1 MYGYYHQNPVSQ
13 QTTPSHEAIHLY
25 SEEEYPVIRQRPKH
39 PSNPSSASYLDL
51 SSNGYVTS
59 TPECASRR
67 LNFTSD
73 DSGNV
78 SDLWS
83 EISSPLIQLRNN
95 WRRQSKSL
103 YSTAASESFMD
114 KVRTLLPVIIGIV
127 VLSGAVY
134 SVQITL
140 NSSRER
146 GVKLSGKYA
155 SILYAHQRVY
165 NSSRPSRIPLGEIR
179 DESGK
184 VLSGKR
190 AAIQFSYN
198 KRNVVIQD
206 TQTDTETPPAPKVV
220 KVEPSQSQSES
231 NSNEITENKR
241 KEIVKKVAS
250 FGHFATSRKTNV
262 KEIRGVKKGGKV
274 LEDEKKGSG
283 NDDEKKQKITD
294 DRPIKKEESN
304 LKKKRSKNENLQ
316 SKNPSLEPIDLDEI
330 FKSGLQSKE
339 VSNIVESN
347 PLERSVVVKES

>member
-95 WRRQSKSL
+95 WRRQS
-103 YSTAASESFMD
+103 
-114 KVRTLLPVIIGIV
+114 IV

-165 NSSRPSRIPLGEIR
+165 NSSRPSRIPLGVIR

-250 FGHFATSRKTNV
+250 FGHFATSRKTNE
-262 KEIRGVKKGGKV
+262 KEIRGVKKGGKE

-283 NDDEKKQKITD
+283 NDDEKKQKK
-294 DRPIKKEESN
+294 RPIKKEESN

-330 FKSGLQSKE
+330 F
-339 VSNIVESN
+339 
-347 PLERSVVVKES
+347 